1 MNLKERLLTLYAL
14 SQRGVGGERENAE
27 RILNRT
33 LKSHNMTLEEF
44 LNEQETKQ
52 LYWLRIESKQ
62 EGELLTQV
70 IGKITNAP
78 GAVSVSYLRGD
89 RNSMGF
95 HLTRGEIIAAKMLW
109 EIYAKAFR
117 AEKRKS
123 KQKHNK
129 ENKYLLLSFIYK
141 HNIFSSQ
148 KNPDKK
154 SSDNLDFGLIAEQ
167 ANDMADVKVHP
178 ELSNRL
184 LENTK

>member
-70 IGKITNAP
+70 I
-78 GAVSVSYLRGD
+78 
-89 RNSMGF
+89 
-95 HLTRGEIIAAKMLW
+95 
-109 EIYAKAFR
+109 
-117 AEKRKS
+117 
-123 KQKHNK
+123 
-129 ENKYLLLSFIYK
+129 
-141 HNIFSSQ
+141 
-148 KNPDKK
+148 
-154 SSDNLDFGLIAEQ
+154 
-167 ANDMADVKVHP
+167 
-178 ELSNRL
+178 
-184 LENTK
+184 